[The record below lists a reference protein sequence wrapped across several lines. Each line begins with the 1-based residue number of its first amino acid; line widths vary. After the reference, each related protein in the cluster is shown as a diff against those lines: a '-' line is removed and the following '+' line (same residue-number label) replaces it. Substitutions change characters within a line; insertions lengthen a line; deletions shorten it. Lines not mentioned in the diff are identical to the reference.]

1 MRSLK
6 PAFGVIS
13 TVVPI
18 VYCGG
23 LVYYFY
29 NYAGSI
35 KEAETI
41 GLAPTLLGLSAVGVL
56 FCIPL
61 IVKIYLVI
69 VALRSPGSGGRG
81 GPDGPNHDGE
91 AEIDADAMIARY
103 MAQRSAEGGP
113 TSPTAPNAHN
123 GDGPARRSSFGR
135 KIR

>member
-6 PAFGVIS
+6 PAFGVIR
-13 TVVPI
+13 TLVPI
-18 VYCGG
+18 IYCGG

-29 NYAGSI
+29 NQVGSI
-35 KEAETI
+35 QQAEAM
-41 GLAPTLLGLSAVGVL
+41 GLGPTLLGLSAVGLL

-69 VALRSPGSGGRG
+69 VALRSPGSGGG
-81 GPDGPNHDGE
+81 SDGPSHDGE
-91 AEIDADAMIARY
+91 AEVDADAMIARY
-103 MAQRSAEGGP
+103 MAQRSAEGGS
-113 TSPTAPNAHN
+113 TSSTTPPVHK